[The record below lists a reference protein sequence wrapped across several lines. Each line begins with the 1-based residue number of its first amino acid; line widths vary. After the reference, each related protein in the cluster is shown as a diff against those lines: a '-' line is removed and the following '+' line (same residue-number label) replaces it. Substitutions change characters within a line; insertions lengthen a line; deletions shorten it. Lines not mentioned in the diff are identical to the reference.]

1 MNKNTQLKKI
11 ERKIESTKQLLM
23 NIEEMWS
30 GSLSKQYNVCGKA
43 GCRCKD
49 KNDPKKHGPYY
60 QLSYSNKGR
69 STSQF
74 IKKEFLV
81 DTRKQI
87 ENYKKFKKLTELW
100 VDLALEHAKLKIEIA
115 KENLKN
121 EWKLLWELSTL
132 KLFSIIQK

>member
-11 ERKIESTKQLLM
+11 ERKIESTKKLLM
-23 NIEEMWS
+23 NIGEMRS
-30 GSLSKQYNVCGKA
+30 GSLSKQYNICGKA

-49 KNDPKKHGPYY
+49 KKNPKKHGPYY

-74 IKKEFLV
+74 IKDEFLE
-81 DTRKQI
+81 DTKIQI
-87 ENYKKFKKLTELW
+87 KNYKKFKELTGLW
-100 VDLALEHAKLKIEIA
+100 VELALEYAKLKIEIA

-121 EWKLLWELSTL
+121 E
-132 KLFSIIQK
+132 